1 MKTNLEL
8 IFTSVTHDSSS
19 SSSSKLELS
28 SADSVTILDLAV
40 ANKHSEILSFL
51 ISEGLTYQK
60 QNLETFVSKTPFI
73 YISEILNEVLEQDEK
88 AGELMLD
95 LGVNDNERLP
105 SDDRV
110 IGVNV
115 SFINTKILE
124 TILRKGLIET
134 SQHPLCQTDLHLKWN
149 KYKNLN
155 LCYLTLYLIYNV
167 LLSSSV
173 IIEKY
178 FSNSDLRFSVLIGNK

>member
-1 MKTNLEL
+1 
-8 IFTSVTHDSSS
+8 
-19 SSSSKLELS
+19 
-28 SADSVTILDLAV
+28 
-40 ANKHSEILSFL
+40 
-51 ISEGLTYQK
+51 
-60 QNLETFVSKTPFI
+60 
-73 YISEILNEVLEQDEK
+73 
-88 AGELMLD
+88 MLD

-178 FSNSDLRFSVLIGNK
+178 FSNSDLRFSVLIGNKQSILKKYHKIINFQLSGLCFFCQIFLTLISVISTFKTTMSLQSVYKSTLQLIHLVLFIIFFIMGLCQVC